1 MEKSEERL
9 KVLER
14 IAEYEKAKRFNDDV
28 EDDAPSQVI
37 RPDDVDYVNKK
48 LTSKILTF
56 FANFLGKAF
65 FESMIKKN
73 KFIIKEITGLENAEA
88 VKCGAIVTCNHFN
101 IRDNYAIYRALKPTF
116 KKHQYLYKVIKE
128 GNYTGFKGP
137 IRLMMRH
144 ANTLPLSSDFNTM
157 KKFYD
162 GLKVL
167 LSRGEKILIYPEQA
181 MWFNYRK
188 PRPFR
193 PGAFRLAAKYNAP
206 VIPAFICMKDSD
218 FIDDDGFPVQEYYIH
233 FFPAIYP
240 DENLS
245 EKENA
250 AAMSEQNYKLWVERY
265 EEFYKEKLTY

>member
-1 MEKSEERL
+1 
-9 KVLER
+9 
-14 IAEYEKAKRFNDDV
+14 
-28 EDDAPSQVI
+28 
-37 RPDDVDYVNKK
+37 
-48 LTSKILTF
+48 
-56 FANFLGKAF
+56 
-65 FESMIKKN
+65 
-73 KFIIKEITGLENAEA
+73 
-88 VKCGAIVTCNHFN
+88 
-101 IRDNYAIYRALKPTF
+101 
-116 KKHQYLYKVIKE
+116 
-128 GNYTGFKGP
+128 
-137 IRLMMRH
+137 MMRH

>member
-1 MEKSEERL
+1 MKAVNELL
-9 KVLER
+9 K
-14 IAEYEKAKRFNDDV
+14 
-28 EDDAPSQVI
+28 
-37 RPDDVDYVNKK
+37 
-48 LTSKILTF
+48 
-56 FANFLGKAF
+56 
-65 FESMIKKN
+65 
-73 KFIIKEITGLENAEA
+73 
-88 VKCGAIVTCNHFN
+88 
-101 IRDNYAIYRALKPTF
+101 
-116 KKHQYLYKVIKE
+116 
-128 GNYTGFKGP
+128 
-137 IRLMMRH
+137 
-144 ANTLPLSSDFNTM
+144 
-157 KKFYD
+157 
-162 GLKVL
+162 
-167 LSRGEKILIYPEQA
+167 RGEKILIYPEQA

-265 EEFYKEKLTY
+265 EEFYNEKLTY